1 MMNIDTVVQNFLEQD
16 TVLGHRMQQA
26 MQYRSAAEAGE
37 ISAEEYQELMSDL
50 QRLDQIQLSANEL
63 DQQIA
68 FNNIVNTLKSLPL
81 P

>member
-26 MQYRSAAEAGE
+26 MQYRSAAETGE

-50 QRLDQIQLSANEL
+50 QRLDEIQLSANEL

>member
-1 MMNIDTVVQNFLEQD
+1 
-16 TVLGHRMQQA
+16 MQQA

>member
-1 MMNIDTVVQNFLEQD
+1 
-16 TVLGHRMQQA
+16 MQQA

-37 ISAEEYQELMSDL
+37 ISAAEYQELMSDL